1 LVRGVALAA
10 CACCRAA
17 TAAYGD
23 GLNAG
28 ALAEDAG
35 LATGTAAFL
44 AAEATG
50 PCTATHNTPI
60 AIATFKALY
69 PPT

>member
-1 LVRGVALAA
+1 
-10 CACCRAA
+10 
-17 TAAYGD
+17 
-23 GLNAG
+23 LNAG

-35 LATGTAAFL
+35 LATGTTAAFL

-50 PCTATHNTPI
+50 PCTATHDTPMT
-60 AIATFKALY
+60 IATFKARC